1 MSRRARELETIAL
14 TMLAAL
20 PLYATHAISPLVVVV
35 FHAVMLAIGIRVAFG
50 RSPQLVP
57 LPVLNASAVAYFI
70 FFFVDWV
77 AISHNLI
84 AASSHLVL
92 FIAAYQPMEAM
103 RVRNQGQRLLIT
115 ALIFVASIATATH
128 ISIVLFVFIFAWL
141 MFRQLMYLS
150 HLATVQA
157 LDRPFAE
164 PASGR
169 AAIFYVAGTA
179 VVATLLFPIIP
190 RIRNPLVHGVTSE
203 LSNATTGLSESINFD
218 QQRASASGDAQVMA
232 RVWMEQEAIPL
243 FTPLRMR
250 AVVYDRF
257 GGNRWQ
263 QTPHGGYR
271 SVPTKGGVSI
281 IARPTGFSRSA
292 TIQQRFSAGSGRLLL
307 PAETYKVTGLQGAVL
322 EGPTDDAYA
331 TLPGNRDKLTYD
343 VGLSPH
349 ILPLPQKNKRPPAV
363 VNYPVR
369 PEVAA
374 LARRIVGDSTAP
386 SAQARKIAAYM
397 EQRFRYVA
405 DPALMNGQVMT
416 VDDFLLREHRGHCE
430 YFAAGMVALMTS
442 LGVPAR
448 IVGGFYGGEL
458 NPLTG
463 YFVIRKQHGH
473 AWVEVWDG
481 TRWLTEDPTPA
492 SLRPGSSSS
501 GLFRAYAG
509 ALAESINYFWDRYV
523 LTFGL
528 GDQVALAIELIT
540 RGRTTLQL
548 ARTRLGESLHEV
560 ASLRYLMVLAALLLA
575 GLGAIAIQRRR
586 RPIHHQLLAAMA
598 RLGIEVSPA
607 MTMEEALTQV
617 RVERPAAAAMLSPL
631 VAMYEE
637 EQFSERPSKER
648 RAMLKRGL
656 AQIEG

>member
-20 PLYATHAISPLVVVV
+20 PLYATQAISPAVVAV
-35 FHAVMLAIGIRVAFG
+35 FHAVMLGIGVRVALG
-50 RSPQLVP
+50 KSPQLVP
-57 LPVLNASAVAYFI
+57 AMVSSASAVAYFV
-70 FFFVDWV
+70 FYFVDWL

-84 AASSHLVL
+84 AASAHLVL

-128 ISIVLFVFIFAWL
+128 ISIVLFVFVFAWL

-179 VVATLLFPIIP
+179 IVAMVLFPIIP

-218 QQRASASGDAQVMA
+218 QQRVSAGGDSQVMA
-232 RVWMEQEAIPL
+232 RVWMDQEAMPH

-257 GGNRWQ
+257 AGNKWE
-263 QTPHGGYR
+263 QTRHGGYQ
-271 SVPTKGGVSI
+271 SMPTKNGASI
-281 IARPTGFSRSA
+281 LARPTRFTRNA
-292 TIQQRFSAGSGRLLL
+292 TIQQRFPAGSGRLLL
-307 PAETYKVTGLQGAVL
+307 PAETYRVSGLPTPVL

-331 TLPGNRDKLTYD
+331 TLPGNADKLTYE
-343 VGLSPH
+343 VGLSPN
-349 ILPLPQKNKRPPAV
+349 ILPLPQRRRIPRV
-363 VNYPVR
+363 VSYPIR

-374 LARRIVGDSTAP
+374 LARQIVGNSTAP
-386 SAQARKIAAYM
+386 NAQAVKIAAYM
-397 EQRFRYVA
+397 EQRFSYVA

-416 VDDFLLREHRGHCE
+416 VDDFLLRERRGHCE
-430 YFAAGMVALMTS
+430 YFAAGMVVLMTS

-448 IVGGFYGGEL
+448 IVGGFYGGEI

-481 TRWLTEDPTPA
+481 NRWLTTDPSPSA
-492 SLRPGSSSS
+492 LRPGSSSS
-501 GLFRAYAG
+501 GLLRAYAG

-540 RGRTTLQL
+540 RGRSTLLL
-548 ARTRLGESLHEV
+548 ARSRLTDSLHEV
-560 ASLRYLMVLAALLLA
+560 ASFRYLATLGGLLLA
-575 GLGAIAIQRRR
+575 GFAAIAVRRRR
-586 RPIHHQLLAAMA
+586 RPIHHELFDALA
-598 RLGIEVSPA
+598 RLGIEVGPA
-607 MTMEEALTQV
+607 MTMEEALAQL
-617 RVERPAAAAMLSPL
+617 RAERPDAAAALAPL

-637 EQFSERPSKER
+637 EQFSERPSKQR
-648 RAMLKRGL
+648 RAVLKRRL
-656 AQIEG
+656 AELG